1 MAKIDINNKN
11 CDIMYLQTLL
21 GEIYMSKT
29 IEMLNKYIPY
39 NEQEKEDTA
48 LIVKAEEI
56 FGDILTRENQ
66 FCHLTSSA
74 FVINKEHTKV
84 LCIYHNIYKS
94 WSWVG
99 GHADGDDDM
108 LYVAQKETKE
118 ETSLERFNV
127 LSEMPISVEI
137 LPVKSHVRKGKYVP
151 AHQHLNIT
159 YLFEADENDA
169 IHILEDE
176 NSNIGWLTFDEL
188 ISKSDEPYMIPV
200 YEKIVEK
207 IKQL

>member
-1 MAKIDINNKN
+1 
-11 CDIMYLQTLL
+11 
-21 GEIYMSKT
+21 
-29 IEMLNKYIPY
+29 MLKKYVPY
-39 NEQEKEDTA
+39 NIQEKEDIT

-56 FGDILTRENQ
+56 FGDILTRENK

-74 FVINKEHTKV
+74 FITNKDHSKV

-108 LYVAQKETKE
+108 LYVAQKETRE
-118 ETSLERFNV
+118 ETSLKKFKV
-127 LSEMPISVEI
+127 LNKMPISVEI
-137 LPVKSHVRKGKYVP
+137 LPVRSHIRKGKYVP
-151 AHQHLNIT
+151 AHQHFNIT

-169 IHILEDE
+169 IHILEEE

-188 ISKSDEPYMIPV
+188 ISKSDESHMIPI
-200 YEKIVEK
+200 YKKIVEK

>member
-1 MAKIDINNKN
+1 
-11 CDIMYLQTLL
+11 
-21 GEIYMSKT
+21 MSKT
-29 IEMLNKYIPY
+29 VEMLKKYTPY
-39 NEQEKEDTA
+39 SEQERADID
-48 LIVKAEEI
+48 LIIKAEEI
-56 FGDILTRENQ
+56 FGDILNRENK
-66 FCHLTSSA
+66 FCHLTASA
-74 FVINKEHTKV
+74 FIINKRHNKV
-84 LCIYHNIYKS
+84 LCVYHNIYKS

-108 LYVAQKETKE
+108 LYVAEKETRE
-118 ETSLERFNV
+118 ETSLEKFKVINK
-127 LSEMPISVEI
+127 MPISVEI
-137 LPVKSHVRKGKYVP
+137 LPVASHIRKGKYVS

-188 ISKSDEPYMIPV
+188 IAKSDEPYMISV
-200 YEKIVEK
+200 YKKIIEK

>member
-1 MAKIDINNKN
+1 
-11 CDIMYLQTLL
+11 
-21 GEIYMSKT
+21 MSKT
-29 IEMLNKYIPY
+29 IEMLKKYIPY
-39 NEQEKEDTA
+39 NEQEKEDVA
-48 LIVKAEEI
+48 LIIQAEEI
-56 FGDILTRENQ
+56 FGDILSRENK

-74 FVINKEHTKV
+74 FIINKDHTKV
-84 LCIYHNIYKS
+84 LCIYHNIYNS

-118 ETSLERFNV
+118 ETSLTNFKI
-127 LSEMPISVEI
+127 LSELPISVEI
-137 LPVKSHVRKGKYVP
+137 LPVKSHVRKGKFVS

-176 NSNIGWLTFDEL
+176 NSNIGWLTFEEL
-188 ISKSDEPYMIPV
+188 IDKSDEPYMIPV
-200 YEKIVEK
+200 YEKIITK
-207 IKQL
+207 IKES